1 MLEHEDSNDG
11 KSVAKVAIYDSVKA
25 KPANFSIA
33 QIADSMLSDFD
44 MYIDGDSVPW
54 KQSS

>member
-11 KSVAKVAIYDSVKA
+11 KSVAEVAIYDSVKA
-25 KPANFSIA
+25 KPAIFSIA